1 MIAEAS
7 DAPDARLLAHEL
19 TTKWIELDD
28 TIRRTNE
35 MVQPIKKEKER
46 VEEQLLTHLS
56 SNGYTRPSLKLG
68 TETINLVESKRKGGL
83 GLDIIEQA
91 LALNG
96 LTMEQQKA
104 VLSTIEKLRVDK
116 TKSYSTLV
124 RKKPRQPRRNRTRRR
139 AVVE

>member
-1 MIAEAS
+1 MIAEAHQAS
-7 DAPDARLLAHEL
+7 DAGLLAHEL

-35 MVQPIKKEKER
+35 MVQPIKKEKDR
-46 VEEQLLTHLS
+46 VEEQLLNHLS

-68 TETINLVESKRKGGL
+68 NETINLVESKRKGGL

-96 LTMEQQKA
+96 ITMEQQKS
-104 VLSTIEKLRVDK
+104 VLGTIEKLRIDK

>member
-1 MIAEAS
+1 M
-7 DAPDARLLAHEL
+7 
-19 TTKWIELDD
+19 
-28 TIRRTNE
+28 
-35 MVQPIKKEKER
+35 
-46 VEEQLLTHLS
+46 S

-68 TETINLVESKRKGGL
+68 NETINLVESKRKGGL

-96 LTMEQQKA
+96 IMKEQQKS
-104 VLSTIEKLRVDK
+104 VLGTIEKLRIDK

-124 RKKPRQPRRNRTRRR
+124 RKKPRQLRRNRTRRR

>member
-1 MIAEAS
+1 MIAEAPET
-7 DAPDARLLAHEL
+7 PDARLLAHEL

-28 TIRRTNE
+28 TIRRSNE

-46 VEEQLLTHLS
+46 VEEQLLNHLS
-56 SNGYTRPSLKLG
+56 SIGYTRPSLKLG
-68 TETINLVESKRKGGL
+68 NETINLVESKRKGGL

-96 LTMEQQKA
+96 ITKEQQRE
-104 VLSTIEKLRVDK
+104 VLGTIEKLRAER

>member
-1 MIAEAS
+1 MIAEAHQAS
-7 DAPDARLLAHEL
+7 DAGLLAHEL

-35 MVQPIKKEKER
+35 MVQPIKKEKDR
-46 VEEQLLTHLS
+46 VEEQLLNHLS

-68 TETINLVESKRKGGL
+68 NETINLVESKRKGGL

-96 LTMEQQKA
+96 IMKEQQKS
-104 VLSTIEKLRVDK
+104 VLGTIEKLRIDK

-124 RKKPRQPRRNRTRRR
+124 RKKPRQLRRNRTRRR

>member
-1 MIAEAS
+1 MIAEAHQAS
-7 DAPDARLLAHEL
+7 DAGLLAHEL

-35 MVQPIKKEKER
+35 MVQPIKKERDR
-46 VEEQLLTHLS
+46 VEEQLLNHLS

-68 TETINLVESKRKGGL
+68 NETINLVESKRKGGL

-96 LTMEQQKA
+96 IMKEQQKS
-104 VLSTIEKLRVDK
+104 VLGTIEKLRIDK

-124 RKKPRQPRRNRTRRR
+124 RKKPRQLRRNRTRRR

>member
-1 MIAEAS
+1 M
-7 DAPDARLLAHEL
+7 L
-19 TTKWIELDD
+19 
-28 TIRRTNE
+28 N
-35 MVQPIKKEKER
+35 
-46 VEEQLLTHLS
+46 HLS

-68 TETINLVESKRKGGL
+68 NETINLVESKRKGGL

-96 LTMEQQKA
+96 IMKEQQKS
-104 VLSTIEKLRVDK
+104 VLGTIEKLRIDK

-124 RKKPRQPRRNRTRRR
+124 RKKPRQLRRNRTRRR

>member
-1 MIAEAS
+1 MIAEAPE
-7 DAPDARLLAHEL
+7 APDARLLAHEL

-56 SNGYTRPSLKLG
+56 TNGYTRPSLKLG
-68 TETINLVESKRKGGL
+68 TETINLVESKRKGSL